1 MNAYL
6 YFCWICVAAALGL
19 IFACAVDYSIES
31 AKHGKHEMPRWDGK
45 RGAK

>member
-6 YFCWICVAAALGL
+6 YFCWICGAVALGL
-19 IFACAVDYSIES
+19 IFACAVDYRIES
-31 AKHGKHEMPRWDGK
+31 AKHGKHEMPRWDEK